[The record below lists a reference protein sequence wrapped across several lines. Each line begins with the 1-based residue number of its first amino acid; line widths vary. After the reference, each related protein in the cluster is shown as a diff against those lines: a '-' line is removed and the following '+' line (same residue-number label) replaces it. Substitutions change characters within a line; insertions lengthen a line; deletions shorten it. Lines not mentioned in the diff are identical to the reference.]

1 MTLCGGLVFLVLQDL
16 KDSVT
21 KIAQFLN
28 KSLDSEVVEK
38 IAERCVFKNM
48 KENKMS
54 NYSMVPP
61 EFMDQSKSEF
71 LRKGQFQMIILSC
84 QFLPIKGH
92 LSQCSWL
99 QFPFK

>member
-1 MTLCGGLVFLVLQDL
+1 M
-16 KDSVT
+16 T

-48 KENKMS
+48 KQNKMS

-71 LRKGQFQMIILSC
+71 LRKGKFQMMNHSPDSSC
-84 QFLPIKGH
+84 P
-92 LSQCSWL
+92 
-99 QFPFK
+99 